1 MRQDENYYFAIF
13 YKTEKGHINAIR
25 AIRSPYKIISYMIF
39 VHDDQLRIVQIDLQ
53 IGRIY
58 PFEQLPIENRWKDR
72 LG

>member
-1 MRQDENYYFAIF
+1 M
-13 YKTEKGHINAIR
+13 HINAIR
-25 AIRSPYKIISYMIF
+25 AIRSPYKIISYMMF